1 MPSMHTISILYRELS
16 SNGDTYRR
24 LMACD
29 LGCFGC
35 RIRSIMEKVAIFFCM
50 CWIWMIAGE
59 GLAGEAQFINTPYI
73 LESLKRLS

>member
-1 MPSMHTISILYRELS
+1 
-16 SNGDTYRR
+16 
-24 LMACD
+24 MACD